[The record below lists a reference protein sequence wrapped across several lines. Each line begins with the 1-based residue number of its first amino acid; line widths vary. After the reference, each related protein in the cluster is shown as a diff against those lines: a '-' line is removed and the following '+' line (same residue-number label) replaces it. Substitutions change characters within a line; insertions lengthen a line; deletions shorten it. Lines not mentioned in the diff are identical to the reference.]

1 MERIA
6 SLSTGTKLM
15 LASAT
20 LLFFDLFLTWQKLP
34 QRFGGK
40 FNFTQNLDAW
50 DGWGLLLG
58 LSTLAF
64 LTLVILRES
73 EIDLSPDV
81 PWNRITFGL
90 AVAMLVIAVV
100 KNLLDAYS
108 AWASYLGIVLAG
120 IAVVG
125 AYLERERPAPEPK
138 PIETGNWKPSVR
150 ASTVGGPTAE
160 DANGRARHNVE
171 PRAADSSRRW

>member
-34 QRFGGK
+34 QQYGKRFDV
-40 FNFTQNLDAW
+40 TANLDAW

-58 LSTLAF
+58 LSTLAL
-64 LTLVILRES
+64 LTLVILRQTQVE
-73 EIDLSPDV
+73 LSPEI
-81 PWNRITFGL
+81 PWNRITLGL
-90 AVAMLVIAVV
+90 AVAMLSLAVV

-108 AWASYLGIVLAG
+108 AWASYLGIALAG
-120 IAVVG
+120 VAVVG
-125 AYLERERPAPEPK
+125 AYLERDRPAPEPK
-138 PIETGNWKPSVR
+138 ATEAGNWTPSVR
-150 ASTVGGPTAE
+150 ASAVSSPPGGET
-160 DANGRARHNVE
+160 NGQARSSSN
-171 PRAADSSRRW
+171 PRAAEPSSRW